1 MKNPPTLVEL
11 AARLEDQCIEMAT
24 LKSAFAVQFTRIA
37 QMQAQ
42 LDVLP
47 NARRRGEE
55 LRGGLTL
62 VGASN
67 ANGHRY

>member
-1 MKNPPTLVEL
+1 MEL
-11 AARLEDQCIEMAT
+11 AARLDDQSREMAG
-24 LKSAFAVQFTRIA
+24 LKSALAVQCTRIR

-55 LRGGLTL
+55 LRGGLTR
-62 VGASN
+62 VSASN
-67 ANGHRY
+67 GDGHRQ